1 MNTCKNIIKK
11 RMQDIG
17 ETQESLAEKLSVSQG
32 SIVHWLSGSGGR
44 KPDTDIIASMLNAV
58 GIRELIINADGSASE
73 NNMQNKLNKNNFQ
86 IEGLDIK
93 ASVGAAY
100 LNSDVKEV
108 IKLIEYDSEQAK
120 DLFNG
125 VNTENL
131 KVINISGDSIQGT
144 F

>member
-1 MNTCKNIIKK
+1 
-11 RMQDIG
+11 
-17 ETQESLAEKLSVSQG
+17 
-32 SIVHWLSGSGGR
+32 
-44 KPDTDIIASMLNAV
+44 
-58 GIRELIINADGSASE
+58 
-73 NNMQNKLNKNNFQ
+73 MQNKLNKNNFQ

-100 LNSDVKEV
+100 LNSDIKEV

-131 KVINISGDSIQGT
+131 KVINISGDSMQGT

>member
-1 MNTCKNIIKK
+1 M
-11 RMQDIG
+11 R
-17 ETQESLAEKLSVSQG
+17 
-32 SIVHWLSGSGGR
+32 
-44 KPDTDIIASMLNAV
+44 
-58 GIRELIINADGSASE
+58 
-73 NNMQNKLNKNNFQ
+73 
-86 IEGLDIK
+86 GLDIK

-131 KVINISGDSIQGT
+131 KVINISGDSMQGT

>member
-1 MNTCKNIIKK
+1 
-11 RMQDIG
+11 
-17 ETQESLAEKLSVSQG
+17 
-32 SIVHWLSGSGGR
+32 
-44 KPDTDIIASMLNAV
+44 
-58 GIRELIINADGSASE
+58 
-73 NNMQNKLNKNNFQ
+73 MQNKLNKNNFQ

-131 KVINISGDSIQGT
+131 KVINISDDSMQGT

>member
-1 MNTCKNIIKK
+1 
-11 RMQDIG
+11 
-17 ETQESLAEKLSVSQG
+17 
-32 SIVHWLSGSGGR
+32 
-44 KPDTDIIASMLNAV
+44 
-58 GIRELIINADGSASE
+58 
-73 NNMQNKLNKNNFQ
+73 MQNKLNKNNFQ

>member
-1 MNTCKNIIKK
+1 MAKHKK
-11 RMQDIG
+11 
-17 ETQESLAEKLSVSQG
+17 AC
-32 SIVHWLSGSGGR
+32 R
-44 KPDTDIIASMLNAV
+44 K
-58 GIRELIINADGSASE
+58 
-73 NNMQNKLNKNNFQ
+73 

-131 KVINISGDSIQGT
+131 KVINISGDSMQGT

>member
-1 MNTCKNIIKK
+1 
-11 RMQDIG
+11 
-17 ETQESLAEKLSVSQG
+17 
-32 SIVHWLSGSGGR
+32 
-44 KPDTDIIASMLNAV
+44 
-58 GIRELIINADGSASE
+58 
-73 NNMQNKLNKNNFQ
+73 MQNKLNKNNFQ

-131 KVINISGDSIQGT
+131 KVINISGDSMQGT

>member
-1 MNTCKNIIKK
+1 MLVVDLIHYVIIKAGGAYNTWQNIIKK

-17 ETQESLAEKLSVSQG
+17 ETQESLAEKL
-32 SIVHWLSGSGGR
+32 R
-44 KPDTDIIASMLNAV
+44 
-58 GIRELIINADGSASE
+58 
-73 NNMQNKLNKNNFQ
+73 
-86 IEGLDIK
+86 GLDIK

-131 KVINISGDSIQGT
+131 KVINILGDSMQGT

>member
-32 SIVHWLSGSGGR
+32 SIAHWLSGTGGR

-100 LNSDVKEV
+100 LNSDIKEV
-108 IKLIEYDSEQAK
+108 IKL
-120 DLFNG
+120 
-125 VNTENL
+125 V
-131 KVINISGDSIQGT
+131 
-144 F
+144 

>member
-1 MNTCKNIIKK
+1 
-11 RMQDIG
+11 
-17 ETQESLAEKLSVSQG
+17 
-32 SIVHWLSGSGGR
+32 
-44 KPDTDIIASMLNAV
+44 
-58 GIRELIINADGSASE
+58 
-73 NNMQNKLNKNNFQ
+73 MQNKLNKNNFQ

-131 KVINISGDSIQGT
+131 KVINILGDSMQGT

>member
-1 MNTCKNIIKK
+1 
-11 RMQDIG
+11 
-17 ETQESLAEKLSVSQG
+17 
-32 SIVHWLSGSGGR
+32 
-44 KPDTDIIASMLNAV
+44 
-58 GIRELIINADGSASE
+58 
-73 NNMQNKLNKNNFQ
+73 MQNKLNKNNFQ

-131 KVINISGDSIQGT
+131 KVIIISGDSMQGT